1 MLFLT
6 DNHLLFV
13 RRTERMKKWWKAAVT
28 RQVVTLHNNNNVM
41 ITHDGYDEE
50 DLKIDLVEK
59 SKYVSEVTFNNI
71 LEISAEEKQWG
82 NVLKMKIIEDE
93 KKKEYQYSIV
103 RDWVQYP
110 LKDPTSF
117 LKVDWEP
124 FVEFIKSK
132 QIVKE

>member
-1 MLFLT
+1 
-6 DNHLLFV
+6 
-13 RRTERMKKWWKAAVT
+13 
-28 RQVVTLHNNNNVM
+28 M